1 MAING
6 IYAGSFDPITNGHL
20 DIIHR
25 ALKIFDTVYVSVIDN
40 IEKDPLFSMDERI
53 NLISNSIQ
61 SDRIIVEGFQ
71 GLLVDYA
78 RKKNIFNLI
87 RGLRAVSDFEYEFQ
101 MSLTNRSQD
110 PRIDTVFL
118 MTEQSY
124 SYLSSSIVRQLAKLN
139 GNISDY
145 VSDYVRIKL
154 KEKFNGSK
162 RIT

>member
-40 IEKDPLFSMDERI
+40 IEKAPLFSMDERI
-53 NLISNSIQ
+53 DLISNSIQ

-154 KEKFNGSK
+154 KEKFNG
-162 RIT
+162 

>member
-53 NLISNSIQ
+53 DFISNSIQ

-154 KEKFNGSK
+154 KEKFNG
-162 RIT
+162 

>member
-53 NLISNSIQ
+53 DLISNSIQ

-78 RKKNIFNLI
+78 RKK
-87 RGLRAVSDFEYEFQ
+87 YFQ
-101 MSLTNRSQD
+101 PD
-110 PRIDTVFL
+110 
-118 MTEQSY
+118 
-124 SYLSSSIVRQLAKLN
+124 
-139 GNISDY
+139 
-145 VSDYVRIKL
+145 
-154 KEKFNGSK
+154 
-162 RIT
+162 

>member
-53 NLISNSIQ
+53 DLISNSIQ

-154 KEKFNGSK
+154 KEKFNG
-162 RIT
+162 